1 MKYEWKIIKIILGLV
16 LVCTLI
22 YPALGLELGVSVLPA
37 DLQIV
42 STDPS
47 EIFEMYV
54 DEAQTLTVTLDRDV
68 TAVWYENNIEIRTD
82 HNVTTSSYYFTSS
95 TEGVFIVTV
104 SSTDSLTNTSQV
116 NFSWFIYV
124 VPGSVPYPTPVPA
137 IIPVEPYK
145 PPVEV
150 IEDEIDEEEIEEP
163 KGWKIPEEL
172 YIPGI
177 LITYLSLWDEST
189 RPQFIN
195 TAIEVLDA
203 TEWKF
208 PDYQKPEF
216 HVPKYDFPELPEL
229 YLPEFHIPKYDFPE
243 LYLPELQI
251 SELKLPEE
259 LNVLKEVD
267 KITLG
272 LVVVFLTLFI
282 ITLKGGPGG
291 RSIFPGRD
299 APIKR

>member
-1 MKYEWKIIKIILGLV
+1 MKYEGKIIKIILGLV

-22 YPALGLELGVSVLPA
+22 YPALGLELGVSVLSA
-37 DLQIV
+37 DIQIV

-47 EIFEMYV
+47 EIFEMYI
-54 DEAQTLTVTLDRDV
+54 DEAQTLTVTLDRNA
-68 TAVWYENNIEIRTD
+68 TAVWYEDNIEIRTD

-95 TEGVFIVTV
+95 TEGIFIVTV

-137 IIPVEPYK
+137 IIPLEPYK

-189 RPQFIN
+189 RPQIIN
-195 TAIEVLDA
+195 TAIEVLDK

-216 HVPKYDFPELPEL
+216 HVPKYDFPEL
-229 YLPEFHIPKYDFPE
+229 
-243 LYLPELQI
+243 YLPELQI
-251 SELKLPEE
+251 SELKLPELKLPEE